1 MVIALVWAAA
11 SRFIDPEVF
20 PGPAQVTSTLLDRLR
35 DGSLAGSMWLSFR
48 RLLVGYV
55 LSIVSGGALGLW
67 MASSERFRSA
77 AGPVI
82 TGLQALPSVCWL
94 PLGLLWFGLSDAAIL
109 FVIVLGSSLGIA
121 ISIDA
126 GCRNIP
132 PLFVRAAR
140 TMGASGLTL
149 YRRVIL
155 PAAFPEILT
164 GLRLAWAFAW
174 RSLMAGELLFVT
186 GGLGQLLEVG
196 RELGDMSQ
204 VVAVMLVII
213 LLGLTTEYL
222 LFARLQESLRLRW
235 GLKRLARA
243 IAPPPAQ
250 GHPAP
255 PCPTRKLASSS
266 QTTTA

>member
-1 MVIALVWAAA
+1 MGLLAIVLAWAAA
-11 SRFIDPEVF
+11 SNFVDPEVF
-20 PGPAQVTSTLLDRLR
+20 PGPGLVLGTLLQRLR
-35 DGSLAGSMWLSFR
+35 DGSLVTGIGLSFK
-48 RLLVGYV
+48 RLLLGYL
-55 LSIVSGGALGLW
+55 LSLLSGGVLGVF
-67 MASSERFRSA
+67 MAASQRFREA
-77 AGPVI
+77 TGPII
-82 TGLQALPSVCWL
+82 TGLQALPSVCWV

-109 FVIVLGSSLGIA
+109 FVIVLGSSLSIA

-140 TMGASGLTL
+140 TMGANGLIL

-186 GGLGQLLEVG
+186 GGLGQLLAVG
-196 RELGDMSQ
+196 RELGDMAQ

-213 LLGLTTEYL
+213 LLGLTTEHL
-222 LFARLQESLRLRW
+222 LFARLQERLRVRW
-235 GLKRLARA
+235 GLAR
-243 IAPPPAQ
+243 
-250 GHPAP
+250 
-255 PCPTRKLASSS
+255 
-266 QTTTA
+266 